1 MICGNSFM
9 ISDIYDILVNDKKIN
24 PNQIF
29 TESFFNENCYILSTH
44 S

>member
-9 ISDIYDILVNDKKIN
+9 ISDIYDILVNEKKIN

-29 TESFFNENCYILSTH
+29 TESFF
-44 S
+44 